1 MTRTSHYIITRFN
14 LRGDPGRPSPALD
27 SDWLNM
33 RLDLFEKFCLP
44 TVRAQTRTD
53 FSWLW
58 LFDVETPGE
67 VRARIERMAS
77 TWEPI
82 RPLFLEPGKPQGGRR
97 AVLMAM
103 DSAPDLLVTTRL
115 DNDDGLARNF
125 VETIRKHSDVDEA
138 TVLEFPAGY
147 IWNAGKLYRDWQ
159 PRNAFGTLVE
169 PMRGDANYPFHTIY
183 KGSHSENYKLGR
195 VVWVS
200 REPGWL
206 QVVHGSNLE
215 NNRRGMRQP
224 MKVLAGNFALPES
237 VYQEDEGGIGLGLD
251 MFRSAMA
258 YAARRTAG
266 SLKRRILGT

>member
-1 MTRTSHYIITRFN
+1 MTKTSHYIITRFN
-14 LRGDPGRPSPALD
+14 LRGDPRQPSRALD
-27 SDWLNM
+27 KDWLNM

-53 FSWLW
+53 FTWLW
-58 LFDVETPGE
+58 LFDVETPE
-67 VRARIERMAS
+67 EIRARVDRMAS
-77 TWEPI
+77 AWAPI
-82 RPLFLEPGKPQGGRR
+82 RPLFLEPGTQQGGRR

-103 DSAPDLLVTTRL
+103 ERVPDLLVTTRL
-115 DNDDGLARNF
+115 DNDDGLARHF
-125 VETIRKHSDVDEA
+125 VETLRKHTEVEQP

-147 IWNAGKLYRDWQ
+147 IWNAGKLYLDWQ

-169 PMRGDANYPFHTIY
+169 PLRGDSEYPFNTIY

-215 NNRRGMRQP
+215 NNRRGMRRP
-224 MKVLAGNFALPES
+224 LKDLSASFELPAQVS
-237 VYQEDEGGIGLGLD
+237 QSDEGGIELGFD
-251 MFRSAMA
+251 MFCSSMA
-258 YAARRTAG
+258 YTARRSLG
-266 SLKRRILGT
+266 NLKRRILGT